1 MSDQDRHAA
10 LQTFEEVVAQRVSRR
25 TAIKAGLVA
34 TTAPFLGGLVSRTA
48 LAAGDN
54 GGTLPFTAIEP
65 QLGDQVVVAA
75 GHRSQ
80 VLVRWGDPLVAGL
93 SPFDIES
100 QTAEEQEL
108 RFGFNCDYLSYLP
121 LGTFHSGNPNHGLLW
136 VNHEYTDG
144 AMMFP
149 GYDPAAPT
157 AEQVAIELAAHGASI
172 IEVTRGN
179 AGWRYHAHSR
189 RNRRITGTTPMQL
202 SGPAAGHARLK
213 TGADPTGTTVLGMLN
228 NCGGGTTPWGTVI
241 TAEENFNQ
249 YFGNAASVDP
259 ASPEGINHKRYGVT
273 MGASE
278 RRWEEHVDRFDVA
291 KEPNEPFRFGWIVEV
306 DPYDPSFTPRKRT
319 ALGRLKHEAANGAIA
334 DSGQYVV
341 YTGDDERFEFVY
353 KFVTAGVVDK
363 QDQAANRE
371 LLDEG
376 TLYAARFDAD
386 GSGSWLPLVWTPGG
400 PLAAAG
406 FTDQADVL
414 IRAREAATV
423 LGATKMDRPEDIETS
438 PVTGKVY
445 VALTN
450 NTRRGTGTNPGTDPA
465 NPRANNKFGH
475 VIELAESGGDYAATS
490 FEWDILLL
498 CGLPDDPSTY
508 FAGYPKDQVSP
519 ISSPDNVA
527 LDRRGNLWI
536 ATDGQPGTIGWN
548 DAVHA
553 LPIVGAERGH
563 LKQFLSGVT
572 ASEVASLVFN
582 TNEKALFVSIQH
594 PGEGGSIEEPTSH
607 WPDGG
612 TSVARP
618 SVIVVTH
625 QDGRVVGS

>member
-1 MSDQDRHAA
+1 MSVPDKHAA
-10 LQTFEEVVAQRVSRR
+10 LKTFEEVVAQRVSRR

-34 TTAPFLGGLVSRTA
+34 STAPFLGGLVPRSA
-48 LAAGDN
+48 LAT
-54 GGTLPFTAIEP
+54 GGSGSTLPFAAIEP

-75 GHRSQ
+75 GHRHQ
-80 VLVRWGDPLVAGL
+80 VLIRWGDPLVAGL
-93 SPFDIES
+93 PPFDLETL
-100 QTAEEQEL
+100 TAEAQEQ

-121 LGTFHSGNPNHGLLW
+121 LGTFDSGNPNHGLLW

-144 AMMFP
+144 KMMFP
-149 GYDPAAPT
+149 GYDAAAPT

-172 IEVTRGN
+172 IEVTHSS
-179 AGWRYHAHSR
+179 AGWRYRPTSR

-202 SGPAAGHARLK
+202 SGPAAGHDRLK
-213 TGADPTGTTVLGMLN
+213 TSADPTGTVVLGMLN

-259 ASPEGINHKRYGVT
+259 GSVEGANHKRYGVT

-291 KEPNEPFRFGWIVEV
+291 KEPGEPFRFGWIVEV

-319 ALGRLKHEAANGAIA
+319 ALGRSKHEAANGAIA
-334 DSGQYVV
+334 ESGQYVV

-353 KFVTAGVVDK
+353 KFVTAGVIDEHNRE
-363 QDQAANRE
+363 ANRQ

-376 TLYAARFDAD
+376 TLYVARFDAD
-386 GSGSWLPLVWTPGG
+386 GSGVWLPLVWTAGG
-400 PLAAAG
+400 ALDAAG
-406 FTDQADVL
+406 FTDQGDVL

-445 VALTN
+445 IALTN
-450 NTRRGTGTNPGTDPA
+450 NTRRGAGDTDAA

-498 CGLPDDPSTY
+498 CGLPEDPSTY

-519 ISSPDNVA
+519 ISCPDNVA

-572 ASEVASLVFN
+572 GAEVASLVFN
-582 TNEKALFVSIQH
+582 TNEKALFVAIQH
-594 PGEGGSIEEPTSH
+594 PGEGGSIAEPTSH

-612 TSVARP
+612 SSVARP
-618 SVIVVTH
+618 SVIAVTH
-625 QDGRVVGS
+625 VRGRVVGS